1 MRVRRPRGRA
11 MVIGSVAALAL
22 AAAGTVAGAAF
33 TAVSMTDA
41 ASQHAVHATASQTAK
56 ARASLLRYLHE
67 GYQPEV
73 NLVHDGLRPSGPVVK
88 AGSAD
93 TGSVEAYNWG
103 GYADYTSTAN
113 TFTAVSGTFRQPAT
127 VCTAEQEL
135 TATWVG
141 LDGYST
147 DTVEQDGTLAYCFE
161 GVPYYYTWW
170 EIYPAASVTVG
181 TSVQPGDLITAS
193 VTRSGTSYTLSI
205 TDANNPANSFSTVQS
220 CTTCENESAEWIVER
235 PAFSI
240 GITPLSFFRSW
251 HLTGASET
259 ANGTT
264 GSIASGPNATSIT
277 MVDAT
282 GTYALA
288 TVSPLSPSGTSF
300 GARWL
305 NSY

>member
-1 MRVRRPRGRA
+1 

-22 AAAGTVAGAAF
+22 ATAGTVAGAAV
-33 TAVSMTDA
+33 TAVSLTDA
-41 ASQHAVHATASQTAK
+41 ASHPAVHSAAAQTAR
-56 ARASLLRYLHE
+56 ARASLLGYLHS

-73 NLVHDGLRPSGPVVK
+73 NLAHGGLKPSGPEMK
-88 AGSAD
+88 AGASD

-113 TFTAVSGTFRQPAT
+113 AFSAVSGTFRQPAT
-127 VCTAEQEL
+127 VCTQEQEL

-141 LDGYST
+141 LDGYNT

-161 GVPYYYTWW
+161 GVPYYFTWW

-220 CTTCENESAEWIVER
+220 CSTCENESAEWIVER

-240 GITPLSFFRSW
+240 GITPLSFFRFW
-251 HLTGASET
+251 HLTAASET
-259 ANGTT
+259 ASGTT

-288 TVSPLSPSGTSF
+288 TVTGLSPSGTSF
-300 GARWL
+300 GAHWL

>member
-1 MRVRRPRGRA
+1 

-22 AAAGTVAGAAF
+22 ATAATVAGAAV

-41 ASQHAVHATASQTAK
+41 ASQSTVHVAAAQSAK
-56 ARASLLRYLHE
+56 ARASLLSYLHD
-67 GYQPEV
+67 GYKPEV
-73 NLVHDGLRPSGPVVK
+73 SFARNGLEPSGPELK
-88 AGSAD
+88 AGAAD
-93 TGSVEAYNWG
+93 TGSTEAYNWG

-127 VCTAEQEL
+127 VCTREQEL

-161 GVPYYYTWW
+161 GVAYYYTWW
-170 EIYPAASVTVG
+170 EVYPAASVTVG

-193 VTRSGTSYTLSI
+193 VTRSGTSYTMSI
-205 TDANNPANSFSTVQS
+205 TDANNPANSFSTVQT

-240 GITPLSFFRSW
+240 GITPLSFFRNW

-282 GTYALA
+282 ATYPLA